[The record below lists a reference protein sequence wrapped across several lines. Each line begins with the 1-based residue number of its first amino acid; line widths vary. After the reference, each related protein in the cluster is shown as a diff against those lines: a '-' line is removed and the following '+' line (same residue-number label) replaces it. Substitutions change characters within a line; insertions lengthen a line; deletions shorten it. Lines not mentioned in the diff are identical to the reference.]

1 MRQVANLQEPLSEP
15 VFYLLVSLAGEP
27 LHGYALMKEIAEV
40 SGGRMQLSTGTLYG
54 ALRRL
59 LDRSWIERFDNGD
72 SSRDK
77 QVYRLTALGRT
88 HLTAETA
95 RLTELARLASA
106 RLRSKEAR

>member
-40 SGGRMQLSTGTLYG
+40 SAGRVQLSTGTLYG

-59 LDRSWIERFDNGD
+59 LDREWIERFDSGD

-77 QVYRLTALGRT
+77 QVYRLTSLGRS
-88 HLTAETA
+88 HLTAEAA
-95 RLTELARLASA
+95 RLNELARLASA
-106 RLRSKEAR
+106 RLRAKEAR